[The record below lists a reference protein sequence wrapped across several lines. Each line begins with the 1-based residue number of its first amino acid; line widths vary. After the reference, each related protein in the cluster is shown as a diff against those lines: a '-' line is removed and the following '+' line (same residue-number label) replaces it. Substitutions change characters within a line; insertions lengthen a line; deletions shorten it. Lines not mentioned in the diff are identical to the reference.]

1 MSGQFCCMGVRRGQ
15 FLTRNLSKAHE
26 TRPIG
31 TLIHI
36 GHRRVWRWGRWR
48 LLVND
53 KDLRSLISR
62 KKSVKNPILAFKVIK
77 GH

>member
-1 MSGQFCCMGVRRGQ
+1 
-15 FLTRNLSKAHE
+15 LHITW

-36 GHRRVWRWGRWR
+36 SHRRVWRWRRWR

-53 KDLRSLISR
+53 KDLCSLISR
-62 KKSVKNPILAFKVIK
+62 KKSVKTPILAFKVIQ
-77 GH
+77 GHWIQRQSKAGIRFPIGD